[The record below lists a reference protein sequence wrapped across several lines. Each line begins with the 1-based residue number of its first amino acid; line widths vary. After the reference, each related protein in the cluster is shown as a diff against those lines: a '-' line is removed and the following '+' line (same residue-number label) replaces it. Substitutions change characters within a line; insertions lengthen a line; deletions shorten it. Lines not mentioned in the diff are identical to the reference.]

1 MRIEAIWRYPVKSM
15 AGARLD
21 AAELGRL
28 GVPGDRVAYVV
39 DERGETVSARTR
51 PRLLGLCAGLDDNGA
66 PTVNGDPPDAP
77 AVAELVQQAAGP
89 GARLVRARSSERFDI
104 LPLLVATD
112 GAVQEGGVGRAT
124 AAAEHRH
131 RWGRGARGARVGG
144 TFPQCRRRRNRTR
157 DAARPLH
164 RHHLRS
170 GYGRTGRGC
179 PARHPPTLRRL
190 AGAQRLGGPARPRPR
205 RGHRAVVE
213 LVRGGTNRCSG
224 ASSSPRALDR

>member
-1 MRIEAIWRYPVKSM
+1 MWIEAIWRYPVKSM
-15 AGARLD
+15 AGERLD
-21 AAELGRL
+21 EADLGRL
-28 GVPGDRVAYVV
+28 GVPGDRVAYVI

-112 GAVQEGGVGRAT
+112 GAVQERRWTCDACGR
-124 AAAEHRH
+124 HRD
-131 RWGRGARGARVGG
+131 RWGRGARGTRVGG
-144 TFPQCRRRRNRTR
+144 PFPPCRRGHNRTR
-157 DAARPLH
+157 DAAWPLH
-164 RHHLRS
+164 RNHLRS